1 MKIGHRITYIKG
13 NKMRSNYDPTEQQII
28 MKKVGE
34 TMMDY
39 AATEEDHKKANAM
52 CIIGNDLSFIGTLFA
67 KKMHEYTKEEVAIIT
82 EVSDRMG
89 ITSGGKI
96 V

>member
-1 MKIGHRITYIKG
+1 MFIKG
-13 NKMRSNYDPTEQQII
+13 NKMRSNYDPTEQQQI

-39 AATEEDHKKANAM
+39 AATENDHKKANAM
-52 CIIGNDLSFIGTLFA
+52 SIIGNDLSFIGTLFA
-67 KKMHEYTKEEVAIIT
+67 KKMHEYNEDEIEIIT
-82 EVSDRMG
+82 EAVSYTHLTLPT
-89 ITSGGKI
+89 ILL